1 MLRVASGWRPQRD
14 LFAARAARVDA
25 TTNIC
30 GHSRNAAGPGTSTEK
45 IGGRFSRRPKI
56 AAISHALAI
65 SGNERTVTNMWIT
78 ILVLLVVWVV
88 LAIVGFT
95 FQGLLWLAII
105 GIVLFVATVIFGI
118 LRSRNGRRS
127 A

>member
-1 MLRVASGWRPQRD
+1 M
-14 LFAARAARVDA
+14 
-25 TTNIC
+25 TNIC
-30 GHSRNAAGPGTSTEK
+30 GHFRNAAGPGISTENT
-45 IGGRFSRRPKI
+45 GGRFSRRPKFE
-56 AAISHALAI
+56 ARSHALAI
-65 SGNERTVTNMWIT
+65 SENERTVTNMWIT

-118 LRSRNGRRS
+118 LRSRSGRRS

>member
-1 MLRVASGWRPQRD
+1 
-14 LFAARAARVDA
+14 
-25 TTNIC
+25 
-30 GHSRNAAGPGTSTEK
+30 
-45 IGGRFSRRPKI
+45 
-56 AAISHALAI
+56 
-65 SGNERTVTNMWIT
+65 MWIT

-118 LRSRNGRRS
+118 LRSRSGRRS